1 MTLVYQ
7 NPIKGLPFIRI
18 LLPFSLGIVS
28 TYQVKLP
35 YLSEVLSGLNAGL
48 LLLLFS
54 LAFQKERFASHQY
67 IRKAGLLLHCFFYL
81 SGCLSST
88 LYNHKLNTDYYAFKN
103 LKYLKL
109 KIIDEPKIKP
119 NNIWFEGMVTN
130 GYHFLGSSCPVISE
144 RVSGKIRVAVRPD
157 SLVSISLEYGD
168 ELLIPVAVMAT
179 DAPGSPAEFDVKSW
193 LASRNIYHQ
202 TFLKQTDL
210 VKLNSNNGHS
220 LIRYALKLREKQ
232 VAFYRKI
239 IKNEEAF
246 ALVATLILGYRSDLS
261 TETLNIYS
269 KTGTIHALSVSGM
282 HVGLI
287 YLVLNW
293 MLFFLNGSRTLKY
306 IKTLLILIL
315 IWAYSLLTGFS
326 PSILRSAIMLSVF
339 IIARLFD
346 KRANSYNV
354 IAFAAFCL
362 LLYNPFLIWDIGFQL
377 SFLAVLG
384 LMYLQPDIY
393 AWLAFKNPLL
403 DKIWAAT
410 TMSAAA
416 QLTTYPLS
424 IYYFH
429 QFPLC
434 FLISNLFIMIP
445 VTLILYIG
453 IITLLFKIECLGPL
467 LEALIRFTNTG
478 LNKIAELPFSGISG
492 IWISKTEL
500 LLLCVT
506 IICFVM
512 AMQHYQKRLL
522 FVSLLAFLSFQCFGG
537 YHKLK
542 ATQQKKII
550 RFKLKHNYAIACI
563 SAHSAVLYTDLDPGS
578 KPFKYVIKPVLDQ
591 HQIERVIFLYLAG
604 ST

>member
-1 MTLVYQ
+1 MLAYN
-7 NPIKGLPFIRI
+7 NPFKGFPFTRI
-18 LLPFSLGIVS
+18 VLPFSLGVMS

-35 YLSEVLSGLNAGL
+35 YLLEALSSLSAGL
-48 LLLLFS
+48 LLLLFV
-54 LAFQKERFASHQY
+54 LIFQRGRFISHQY
-67 IRKAGLLLHCFFYL
+67 KRKAGLLLHCFFYL
-81 SGCLSST
+81 YGCLSST
-88 LYNHKLNTDYYAFKN
+88 LYNHKFNTDYYVFK
-103 LKYLKL
+103 KYKFLKL
-109 KIIDEPKIKP
+109 EIIEEPKMKP
-119 NNIWFEGMVTN
+119 NIIWLEGMVTN
-130 GYHFLGSSCPVISE
+130 GYHLDSSGQVISE
-144 RVSGKIRVAVRPD
+144 RASGKIRVALQLD
-157 SLVSISLEYGD
+157 SLIPISLEYGD
-168 ELLIPVAVMAT
+168 QLIIPAAFIAT
-179 DAPGSPAEFDVKSW
+179 DAPGSSAEFDFKSW

-210 VKLNSNNGHS
+210 VKLYNNNAHP

-239 IKNEEAF
+239 IKNEEAVSL
-246 ALVATLILGYRSDLS
+246 AATLILGYRSDLS
-261 TETLNIYS
+261 PGTLNIYS

-293 MLFFLNGSRTLKY
+293 LLFFFNSNRTLKY
-306 IKTLLILIL
+306 IKTLLIITL

-326 PSILRSAIMLSVF
+326 PAVLRSAIMLSVF
-339 IIARLFD
+339 VIARLFN

-377 SFLAVLG
+377 SFLAVFG
-384 LMYLQPDIY
+384 LMYLQPRIY

-403 DKIWAAT
+403 DKTWAAI

-416 QLTTYPLS
+416 QLATYPLS

-467 LEALIRFTNTG
+467 LEALITFTNTG
-478 LNKIAELPFSGISG
+478 LNKIASLPFSGISG
-492 IWISKTEL
+492 IWIAKTEL
-500 LLLCVT
+500 LLLYAAIT
-506 IICFVM
+506 CFVI
-512 AMQHYQKRLL
+512 AMQHYQKRML
-522 FVSLLAFLSFQCFGG
+522 FVSIFAFFCFQCLGS

-542 ATQQKKII
+542 AAQQKKTIT
-550 RFKLKHNYAIACI
+550 FKLKHNYAIAWI
-563 SAHSAVLYTDLDPGS
+563 SAHSVILYTDLDPDS
-578 KPFKYVIKPVLDQ
+578 KSFNYVIKPVLDQ

-604 ST
+604 PT